1 MLDMNVE
8 EFELVVRECCTLTTD
23 DMFARLVEVYGFT
36 LTHHGSE
43 TWGKSGRMIH
53 NRYAYRPGKYADSP
67 LLVCHADTVL
77 GNLSYSYD
85 SERMVVTSSE
95 LDDRL
100 GIACMLYSLLQGN
113 ALSECAMLVC
123 DNEEI
128 ASTTASTFTDDTLAM
143 NGTSEAGLPV
153 WLMEFDRRGTD
164 AVTYVYGNDTFHSL
178 LESVG
183 FTIGEGS
190 FSDISS
196 MTDIGR
202 SGVNVGIGY
211 HNEHSTRCHARLSD
225 TLTQL
230 GRAVQFCEFYSCL
243 TLRYTPPAFKR
254 GKYDRTNYDGY
265 YDDDRPLFSST
276 GAKLSLTPIVDD
288 MWDSPLDEL
297 DELLADEASEL
308 EVCECCEAITHE
320 QDMLDFGGQRICEQ
334 CYADFVSPNSL
345 S

>member
-1 MLDMNVE
+1 
-8 EFELVVRECCTLTTD
+8 
-23 DMFARLVEVYGFT
+23 
-36 LTHHGSE
+36 
-43 TWGKSGRMIH
+43 
-53 NRYAYRPGKYADSP
+53 
-67 LLVCHADTVL
+67 
-77 GNLSYSYD
+77 
-85 SERMVVTSSE
+85 
-95 LDDRL
+95 
-100 GIACMLYSLLQGN
+100 MLYSLLTGN

-153 WLMEFDRRGTD
+153 WLMEFDRRGVD
-164 AVTYVYGNDTFHSL
+164 VVTYAYGNDTFHSL

-225 TLTQL
+225 TLLQL
-230 GRAVQFCEFYSCL
+230 ARAVQFCEFYSTI
-243 TLRYTPPAFKR
+243 TLRYTPRVQKY
-254 GKYDRTNYDGY
+254 GKYDRFAYDGY

-276 GAKLSLTPIVDD
+276 GAKLSLTPVVDD
-288 MWDSPLDEL
+288 MWDNPLDIE
-297 DELLADEASEL
+297 DDVNEL
-308 EVCECCEAITHE
+308 ESCECCECLTHE

-334 CYADFVSPNSL
+334 CYADFISPNSL

>member
-1 MLDMNVE
+1 MLNMNVE

-23 DMFARLVEVYGFT
+23 DMFAQLVDVYGFT

-43 TWGKSGRMIH
+43 QWGKKGAMIH

-85 SERMVVTSSE
+85 VERLVVTSSE

-100 GIACMLYSLLQGN
+100 GIACMLYSLLLGN

-143 NGTSEAGLPV
+143 NGMTETGLPV
-153 WLMEFDRRGTD
+153 WLMEFDRRGVD
-164 AVTYVYGNDTFHSL
+164 VVTYVYGNDTFHSL

-196 MTDIGR
+196 MTDLGR

-211 HNEHSTRCHARLSD
+211 HSEHSTKCHARLSD
-225 TLTQL
+225 TLLQL
-230 GRAVQFCEFYSCL
+230 GRAVQFCEFYSCV
-243 TLRYTPPAFKR
+243 TLRYTPRVQKY
-254 GKYDRTNYDGY
+254 GKYDRFSYDGY

-276 GAKLSLTPIVDD
+276 GAKLSLTPVVDD
-288 MWDSPLDEL
+288 MWDNPLDIE
-297 DELLADEASEL
+297 DDVNEL
-308 EVCECCEAITHE
+308 ESCECCECLTHE
-320 QDMLDFGGQRICEQ
+320 QDMLDWHGCRICEQ
-334 CYADFVSPNSL
+334 CYCDVISPNSL